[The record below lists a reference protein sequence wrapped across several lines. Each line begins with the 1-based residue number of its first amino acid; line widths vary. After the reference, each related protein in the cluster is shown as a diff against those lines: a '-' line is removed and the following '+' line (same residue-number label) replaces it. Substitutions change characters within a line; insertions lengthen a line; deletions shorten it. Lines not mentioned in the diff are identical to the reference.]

1 MVSLDEKSLME
12 AKTKLEL
19 DVMVLKKENELLKK
33 KNQRLGELVIQRDAY
48 IAGQRKTIDHLS
60 SSAEQTES
68 LKVDFFRFLERT
80 DRERRATAISA
91 FASRVFS
98 ASLHRNAANEDHTP
112 HSAARARSCS
122 AGASIDRERVLPR
135 GNGVAKE
142 HGIGAGAAA
151 ETCRNDGATKQSRDS
166 NRRSEARNPVA
177 GDECGGAEEQAGSA
191 SHRFRFVAAAEA
203 PFGAF
208 GAE

>member
-68 LKVDFFRFLERT
+68 LKVDFLRFAKQT
-80 DRERRATAISA
+80 DRERRAAAVSA

-98 ASLHRNAANEDHTP
+98 PPLHRNAANEGHAP
-112 HSAARARSCS
+112 HSAARTGSRS
-122 AGASIDRERVLPR
+122 AGASIDREGVLPR
-135 GNGVAKE
+135 GNGSAKE
-142 HGIGAGAAA
+142 HGIGARAAA
-151 ETCRNDGATKQSRDS
+151 ETRRNDRATKQSRDS
-166 NRRSEARNPVA
+166 NRRSKARNPSA
-177 GDECGGAEEQAGSA
+177 GDDGGGAEE
-191 SHRFRFVAAAEA
+191 
-203 PFGAF
+203 
-208 GAE
+208 

>member
-60 SSAEQTES
+60 SSAEQTEA
-68 LKVDFFRFLERT
+68 LKVVFLRSPKQA
-80 DRERRATAISA
+80 DRERRAAAVSA

-98 ASLHRNAANEDHTP
+98 PPLHRDAANESHAP
-112 HSAARARSCS
+112 HRAARAGPRS
-122 AGASIDRERVLPR
+122 ARASIDREGVLPR
-135 GNGVAKE
+135 GNGAAKE
-142 HGIGAGAAA
+142 HGIGARAAA
-151 ETCRNDGATKQSRDS
+151 ETRRNDRATKQSRDS
-166 NRRSEARNPVA
+166 NRRSKARNPFA
-177 GDECGGAEEQAGSA
+177 GDDGGGAEE
-191 SHRFRFVAAAEA
+191 
-203 PFGAF
+203 
-208 GAE
+208 